1 MSNRWTDAAMS
12 LYIFD
17 DQCKNEKAKETSD
30 SFRGQLL
37 HLMSLL
43 HCFACLVRALC
54 FRLLHSF
61 LLSQPALRSEANSM
75 SGGTLR
81 AAPDAERRGGSG

>member
-1 MSNRWTDAAMS
+1 MS

-54 FRLLHSF
+54 FRLLSV
-61 LLSQPALRSEANSM
+61 RSS
-75 SGGTLR
+75 
-81 AAPDAERRGGSG
+81 

>member
-17 DQCKNEKAKETSD
+17 DQHEKGRHAEETQD
-30 SFRGQLL
+30 TFRGQLL

-43 HCFACLVRALC
+43 HCFACLVRP
-54 FRLLHSF
+54 RLLSS
-61 LLSQPALRSEANSM
+61 LLGVVRSQLVC
-75 SGGTLR
+75 
-81 AAPDAERRGGSG
+81 AASNAQRRGRSG

>member
-17 DQCKNEKAKETSD
+17 DQHDKGKNAEETQD
-30 SFRGQLL
+30 NFRGQLL

-43 HCFACLVRALC
+43 HCFACLVRPPSAHLPPSLC
-54 FRLLHSF
+54 WRLT
-61 LLSQPALRSEANSM
+61 PRKRLRSI
-75 SGGTLR
+75 
-81 AAPDAERRGGSG
+81 

>member
-17 DQCKNEKAKETSD
+17 DQHERGKNAEETQET
-30 SFRGQLL
+30 FRGQLL

-43 HCFACLVRALC
+43 HCFACLVRT
-54 FRLLHSF
+54 
-61 LLSQPALRSEANSM
+61 PALHA
-75 SGGTLR
+75 T
-81 AAPDAERRGGSG
+81 